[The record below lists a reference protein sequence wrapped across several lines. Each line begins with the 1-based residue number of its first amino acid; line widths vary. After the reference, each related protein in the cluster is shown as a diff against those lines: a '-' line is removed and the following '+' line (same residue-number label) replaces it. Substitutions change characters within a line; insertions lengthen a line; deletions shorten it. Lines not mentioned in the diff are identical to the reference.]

1 MNVRPL
7 LVPLAL
13 VGVAGIVGL
22 FAAALGLGLDMA
34 RKEYQAQIYRGGFKT
49 MGSQGRKG

>member
-13 VGVAGIVGL
+13 VGVGGIVCL
-22 FAAALGLGLDMA
+22 FAAALGLGLDMLQ
-34 RKEYQAQIYRGGFKT
+34 KEYQAQIYRGGFRT
-49 MGSQGRKG
+49 MGQERGG